1 MTRMILVV
9 LCLLLL
15 ASCGG
20 SDSQVAE
27 LEKKNADLTQR
38 VQNLENNLLA
48 AEKKLIVHE
57 QAMQTL
63 NSRMREVDNLFAKL
77 QSGSTR

>member
-1 MTRMILVV
+1 MKRVITIA
-9 LCLLLL
+9 LCLLALGL

-20 SDSQVAE
+20 SDAQIAD
-27 LEKKNADLTQR
+27 LEKKNTDLEQR
-38 VQNLENNLLA
+38 IKSLEENLLA

-63 NSRMREVDNLFAKL
+63 SSRMRE
-77 QSGSTR
+77 SMT